1 MYTAEE
7 MLCILLMIYEKYIY
21 AIFLDKFYAFSN
33 DLINRYPKLS
43 PREASVIRAEKFH
56 PNDVSLSRIEASL
69 LIGYSTPLLV

>member
-1 MYTAEE
+1 M
-7 MLCILLMIYEKYIY
+7 IY
-21 AIFLDKFYAFSN
+21 AIFLDMFYAFPN

-43 PREASVIRAEKFH
+43 PSEASVIRAEKFH